1 MKKLICLLPLAL
13 VGCASVNSNNNYGF
27 NPGPGMQED
36 GQDRNN
42 TKYNMMDSPDG
53 RRDPN
58 ANVKLWG
65 ATY

>member
-1 MKKLICLLPLAL
+1 MKKFICLLPLVL
-13 VGCASVNSNNNYGF
+13 MGCASVNSHNNYGF

-36 GQDRNN
+36 SQDRYN
-42 TKYNMMDSPDG
+42 TKYNMMDSLDG

-58 ANVKLWG
+58 ANVKAWG

>member
-1 MKKLICLLPLAL
+1 MKKFIWLLPLAL

-36 GQDRNN
+36 SQDRNN

-58 ANVKLWG
+58 ANVKIWG
-65 ATY
+65 TTY

>member
-1 MKKLICLLPLAL
+1 MKKLIWLLPLAL
-13 VGCASVNSNNNYGF
+13 VGCSSVNSDNNYGF
-27 NPGPGMQED
+27 NPGPGMHED

-42 TKYNMMDSPDG
+42 TKYNMMDSADG

>member
-1 MKKLICLLPLAL
+1 MKKLIWLLPLTL

-36 GQDRNN
+36 AQDRNN
-42 TKYNMMDSPDG
+42 AKYNMMDSPDG